1 MDDISGKRL
10 TIRHV
15 EDPGPDDS
23 APSSWDDA
31 TDHLPAAK
39 VDRVK
44 AQMLAR
50 YLYLAKEGNL
60 RSPDH
65 MRKEG
70 KLPDGKYFYAI
81 RGGDIRAYGWFSTKH
96 TGMFFV
102 SHYAFKA
109 GRKLSKT
116 NTKRVVSNWRMIES
130 T

>member
-15 EDPGPDDS
+15 EDQGPDDS
-23 APSSWDDA
+23 APRSWDDA
-31 TDHLPAAK
+31 TDHLLADKA
-39 VDRVK
+39 DRVK
-44 AQMLAR
+44 AQVLAR
-50 YLYLAKEGNL
+50 YRHLAKEANL

-70 KLPDGKYFYAI
+70 NLPDGKYFYAI
-81 RGGDIRAYGWFSTKH
+81 RAGDIRSYGWFSTKH
-96 TGMFFV
+96 AGVFFV

-109 GRKLSKT
+109 GRKLSRT
-116 NTKRVVSNWRMIES
+116 NTKRVVSNWKKIES